1 MEVIF
6 MNEPL
11 ISVIIPSYNRAFI
24 LTDAINSVLQQTY
37 KNIELLF
44 VDDCSTDNTEE
55 IVKNIT
61 DSRFH
66 YIRLEKNSG
75 ACTARNRGIKEAK
88 GDYIAFNDSDDQ
100 WHIDKLEKQL
110 SFLNKN
116 NADIVLCKMECK
128 NNNGEFLHLF
138 PNYTEDKSIS
148 YLSLLEYNCTST
160 QTLFGKTECFKKIL
174 FDDKLPRLQDWD
186 EVLRLAQFYKI
197 FFQNTVLVNT
207 FMQTECISSHPE
219 KGIAAMDMIFEKHKG
234 NILMN
239 DNILNSFFKK
249 KAAFICKAGKNPVQ
263 EMKLLCKKTPSVS
276 NYIRFIAAKTG
287 IYKYLLKLKEKF

>member
-24 LTDAINSVLQQTY
+24 LTDAINSVLLQTY

-110 SFLNKN
+110 SFL
-116 NADIVLCKMECK
+116 
-128 NNNGEFLHLF
+128 
-138 PNYTEDKSIS
+138 
-148 YLSLLEYNCTST
+148 
-160 QTLFGKTECFKKIL
+160 
-174 FDDKLPRLQDWD
+174 
-186 EVLRLAQFYKI
+186 
-197 FFQNTVLVNT
+197 
-207 FMQTECISSHPE
+207 
-219 KGIAAMDMIFEKHKG
+219 
-234 NILMN
+234 
-239 DNILNSFFKK
+239 
-249 KAAFICKAGKNPVQ
+249 
-263 EMKLLCKKTPSVS
+263 
-276 NYIRFIAAKTG
+276 
-287 IYKYLLKLKEKF
+287 KLKEKF

>member
-55 IVKNIT
+55 IVNNIT

-75 ACTARNRGIKEAK
+75 ACTARNREIKEAK

-128 NNNGEFLHLF
+128 NNNGKFLHLF

-186 EVLRLAQFYKI
+186 EVMRLAQFYK
-197 FFQNTVLVNT
+197 F
-207 FMQTECISSHPE
+207 
-219 KGIAAMDMIFEKHKG
+219 
-234 NILMN
+234 
-239 DNILNSFFKK
+239 FFKTL
-249 KAAFICKAGKNPVQ
+249 FLSI
-263 EMKLLCKKTPSVS
+263 LLCRQNVFHLILKKE
-276 NYIRFIAAKTG
+276 
-287 IYKYLLKLKEKF
+287 LLLWI